1 MQEFLISLCVGIALS
16 ACSGFRI
23 FVPMLIGNLATR
35 FGVLE
40 LSQGFEWLGSP
51 AAPYILGAATLAEIL
66 AYYIPVVDNL
76 LDTIA
81 MPASCVAGTILTTS
95 FLKIDSPELK
105 WTLGIVAGGGMAG
118 TIQAGTGLL
127 RLAST
132 KFTAGFGNSILA
144 TIENFISIIFSAL
157 TLWIPVFIAII
168 CVLLFFFLIRKI
180 VKRFQNKK
188 SKISYENNPNL

>member
-1 MQEFLISLCVGIALS
+1 MVEQPYGHLY
-16 ACSGFRI
+16 
-23 FVPMLIGNLATR
+23 
-35 FGVLE
+35 
-40 LSQGFEWLGSP
+40 LGGS
-51 AAPYILGAATLAEIL
+51 YFTEIL

-81 MPASCVAGTILTTS
+81 MPASFVAGTILTTS

-132 KFTAGFGNSILA
+132 KFTGGFGNSILA

-157 TLWIPVFIAII
+157 TLWIPVIIALL
-168 CVLLFFFLIRKI
+168 CVLLFVFLLRKI
-180 VKRFQNKK
+180 IKRFQNKK